1 MPVSWL
7 EYHSALDAKPAFVDV
22 MKHGYNAFAEP
33 RILHQ
38 FDTSSVALPAPSAL
52 PLPRQTTYVAR
63 MSCVAR
69 MSWPQLPNHKCGQMK
84 ISQFY
89 IS

>member
-7 EYHSALDAKPAFVDV
+7 EHHSALDAKPAFVDV

-52 PLPRQTTYVAR
+52 PLPR
-63 MSCVAR
+63 
-69 MSWPQLPNHKCGQMK
+69 
-84 ISQFY
+84 
-89 IS
+89 